1 VTGAPLISIVDDDC
15 SVGEAIKGLMKA
27 VGFDAEVFTSAEAF
41 LDSSRLPE
49 TACVIADIQMPG
61 LTGLDLPDRLV
72 AAGRRIPIVFI
83 TAFPNDRAQKRA
95 LKAGAIC
102 LLSKPF
108 SEEDLLACIRSV
120 LPRDHGD
127 GAQK

>member
-1 VTGAPLISIVDDDC
+1 VARAPLISIVDDDQ

-27 VGFDAEVFTSAEAF
+27 VGFDAEAFTSAEDF
-41 LDSSRLPE
+41 LGSNRLPE

-61 LTGLDLPDRLV
+61 LSGLELQDRLI
-72 AAGRRIPIVFI
+72 AAGRRVPIVFI
-83 TAFPNDRAQKRA
+83 TAFPNARAQKRA

-108 SEEDLLACIRSV
+108 GEEELLSCIRSV
-120 LPRDHGD
+120 LPHDDGD
-127 GAQK
+127 AQT

>member
-1 VTGAPLISIVDDDC
+1 VAGAPLISIVDDDR

-27 VGFDAEVFTSAEAF
+27 VGFDAEVFTSAKEF
-41 LDSSRLPE
+41 LGSSRLPE

-61 LTGLDLPDRLV
+61 LSGLELPDRLV

-102 LLSKPF
+102 LLTKPF

-120 LPRDHGD
+120 LPRDHD
-127 GAQK
+127 DAQK